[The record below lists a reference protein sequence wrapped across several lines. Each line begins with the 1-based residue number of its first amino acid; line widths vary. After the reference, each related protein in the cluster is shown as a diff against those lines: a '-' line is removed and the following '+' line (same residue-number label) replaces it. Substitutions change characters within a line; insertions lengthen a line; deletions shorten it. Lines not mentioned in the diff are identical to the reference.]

1 MESVFLLPVYRGY
14 FGFLCERL
22 DNLLPGF
29 DGSFKDGDAVIN
41 LEVKRKFSI
50 IPGSVRK
57 WSETMGRHS
66 LLDRED
72 TEMCTPMCGRII
84 DVIAG
89 RKLPERGEEVPVT
102 IYSVA
107 GHDIDE
113 NIEALKEVVK
123 YLEWLKI
130 GSPVND

>member
-1 MESVFLLPVYRGY
+1 MPFYRGS
-14 FGFLCERL
+14 FGCFGELS

-29 DGSFKDGDAVIN
+29 DGSFEDGDAVIK
-41 LEVKRKFSI
+41 LAIKRKFSI

-57 WSETMGRHS
+57 WSEAMGRHS
-66 LLDRED
+66 LAERED
-72 TEMCTPMCGRII
+72 PEMCTPMCGRII
-84 DVIAG
+84 DVLAG

-107 GHDIDE
+107 GHDLDE
-113 NIEALKEVVK
+113 NIESLKEALK
-123 YLEWLKI
+123 YLEWLKL